1 MMKLFVSL
9 LALVLT
15 ACATQ
20 LGVRDKA
27 DLRRQMFSQ
36 VVFAPDYDSQRL
48 DFLAKWTSPLRI
60 TIRGVDGA
68 VHKRTITA
76 QAKTLA
82 DLIGLDIT
90 VVGESTPANVT
101 IYFAEA
107 QAMDELAGSRIRNP
121 ERMQASLLA
130 TGCYFSIGKDS
141 SYRITG
147 AIIFIR
153 TGEDVTTVKS
163 CVSRVLTKTLGFSN
177 ISELIQPSM
186 FNANYPLKY
195 PTALDLKFIRA
206 LYAPTLKPGM
216 PRREALQAVE
226 ELL

>member
-9 LALVLT
+9 LALALT

-27 DLRRQMFSQ
+27 NLRRQMFSQ
-36 VVFAPDYDSQRL
+36 VVFAPDYDSRRL

-60 TIRGVDGA
+60 MIKGEDGEA
-68 VHKRTITA
+68 HKGSVTA

-82 DLIGLDIT
+82 DLTGLDIA
-90 VVGESTPANVT
+90 VVGEGKPANVT
-101 IYFAEA
+101 IYFAQEGAMEA
-107 QAMDELAGSRIRNP
+107 LAGSRIRNR
-121 ERMQASLLA
+121 ERMQANLLA
-130 TGCYFSIGKDS
+130 TGCHFLIDKDS

-147 AIIFIR
+147 AAVFIR
-153 TGEDVTTVKS
+153 TGKDVTTVKS
-163 CVSRVLTKTLGFSN
+163 CVSRVVTRILGFLN
-177 ISELIQPSM
+177 NSELIQPSM
-186 FNANYPLKY
+186 FNAEYQLKH

-216 PRREALQAVE
+216 ARREALLAAE
-226 ELL
+226 KLL